1 MAIIKITSA
10 GDVAVRTLLQLA
22 GKYKMVQSLW
32 KTDIFFK
39 NRSTTPKYTP
49 KKTENISNKDL
60 YMNVHSDII
69 IAKK

>member
-1 MAIIKITSA
+1 MW
-10 GDVAVRTLLQLA
+10 QLELSYSWQENIRWCSCF
-22 GKYKMVQSLW
+22 GKLTFFS
-32 KTDIFFK
+32 KT